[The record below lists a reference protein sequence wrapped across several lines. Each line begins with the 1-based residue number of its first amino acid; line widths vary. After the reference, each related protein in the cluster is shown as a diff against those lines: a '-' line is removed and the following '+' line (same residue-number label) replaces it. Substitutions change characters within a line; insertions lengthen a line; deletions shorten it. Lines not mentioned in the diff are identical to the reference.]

1 MEYTI
6 SGWPHSCPM
15 YWEMKRGL
23 LMSSTSESIRLED
36 YVRDIQDFPQ
46 KGVLFKD
53 ITPLLQ
59 DATAYHAAMDRLA
72 AHYAG
77 AGIEMVVGV
86 ESRGFI
92 LGAPLAYLLNCGF
105 VPVRKFGKLPGPTAS
120 VEYALEY
127 GTNVVEV
134 HVDAIKPGQ
143 RVLIVDD
150 LLATGG
156 TVSAA
161 MDLVEKLGGHIAG
174 IAFLVELT
182 FLKGRERLQEH
193 DVFALIKY

>member
-1 MEYTI
+1 MAE
-6 SGWPHSCPM
+6 
-15 YWEMKRGL
+15 
-23 LMSSTSESIRLED
+23 IRLED
-36 YVRDIQDFPQ
+36 WIRDIPDFPQ

-53 ITPLLQ
+53 ITPMLQ
-59 DATAYHAAMDRLA
+59 DGVAFRAALDRMA

-77 AGIEMVVGV
+77 AGIQTVVGV

-92 LGAPLAYLLNCGF
+92 FGAPLAYLLNCGF
-105 VPVRKFGKLPGPTAS
+105 VPARKFGKLPAATVN
-120 VEYALEY
+120 VEYTLEY
-127 GTNVVEV
+127 GTNIVEM
-134 HVDAIKPGQ
+134 HTDSIQPGE

-156 TVSAA
+156 TVSATIE
-161 MDLVEKLGGHIAG
+161 LVEKLGGHIAG

-182 FLKGRERLQEH
+182 FLKGREQLKGH

>member
-1 MEYTI
+1 
-6 SGWPHSCPM
+6 
-15 YWEMKRGL
+15 
-23 LMSSTSESIRLED
+23 MSSVPESIRLED
-36 YVRDIQDFPQ
+36 WIRDIPDFPQ
-46 KGVLFKD
+46 KGILFKD

-59 DATAYHAAMDRLA
+59 DKAAFHAALDRLA

-77 AGIEMVVGV
+77 AGIQAVVGV

-92 LGAPLAYLLNCGF
+92 FGSVLAYLLNCGF
-105 VPVRKFGKLPGPTAS
+105 VPVRKFGKLPYQTET
-120 VEYALEY
+120 VEYELEY
-127 GTNVVEV
+127 GTNIVEI
-134 HVDAIKPGQ
+134 HTDAIKPAQ

-161 MDLVEKLGGHIAG
+161 MELVEKLGGHIAG

-182 FLKGRERLQEH
+182 FLRGREQLKGH

>member
-1 MEYTI
+1 
-6 SGWPHSCPM
+6 
-15 YWEMKRGL
+15 
-23 LMSSTSESIRLED
+23 MSSTSEPISLED
-36 YVRDIQDFPQ
+36 RIRDIPDFPQ

-59 DATAYHAAMDRLA
+59 DPATFRLALEQLA
-72 AHYAG
+72 AHYAE
-77 AGIEMVVGV
+77 AEIQTVVGV

-92 LGAPLAYLLNCGF
+92 FGAPLAYLLNCGF
-105 VPVRKFGKLPGPTAS
+105 VPVRKFGKLPSETES

-134 HVDAIKPGQ
+134 HRDAIKPGQ

-161 MDLVEKLGGHIAG
+161 MDLVQRLGGEIAG
-174 IAFLVELT
+174 VAFLVELT
-182 FLKGRERLQEH
+182 FLKGRQRLKGQ

>member
-1 MEYTI
+1 MA
-6 SGWPHSCPM
+6 
-15 YWEMKRGL
+15 
-23 LMSSTSESIRLED
+23 STPESIHLED
-36 YVRDIQDFPQ
+36 WIRDIPDFPQ
-46 KGVLFKD
+46 QGVLFKD

-59 DATAYHAAMDRLA
+59 DATAFRAAMDRLA

-77 AGIEMVVGV
+77 ANIQTVVGV

-105 VPVRKFGKLPGPTAS
+105 VPVRKFGKLPAETVS

-134 HVDAIKPGQ
+134 HTDAIKPNE

-161 MDLVEKLGGHIAG
+161 IDLVERLGGHIAG
-174 IAFLVELT
+174 VAFLVELG
-182 FLKGRERLQEH
+182 FLKGRNKLHGH
-193 DVFALIKY
+193 DVFALLNY

>member
-1 MEYTI
+1 MAE
-6 SGWPHSCPM
+6 
-15 YWEMKRGL
+15 
-23 LMSSTSESIRLED
+23 IRLED
-36 YVRDIQDFPQ
+36 WIRDIPDFPQ

-53 ITPLLQ
+53 ITPMLQ
-59 DATAYHAAMDRLA
+59 DGAAFHAALDRIA

-77 AGIEMVVGV
+77 AGIQTVVGV

-92 LGAPLAYLLNCGF
+92 FGAPLAYLLNCGF
-105 VPVRKFGKLPGPTAS
+105 VPVRKFGKLPSQTIS
-120 VEYALEY
+120 VEYSLEY
-127 GTNVVEV
+127 GTNIVEM
-134 HVDAIKPGQ
+134 HTDAIKPGE

-161 MDLVEKLGGHIAG
+161 IELIQKLGGHIAG
-174 IAFLVELT
+174 IAFLVEL
-182 FLKGRERLQEH
+182 LMLHGRDQLQDY

>member
-1 MEYTI
+1 
-6 SGWPHSCPM
+6 
-15 YWEMKRGL
+15 
-23 LMSSTSESIRLED
+23 MSSTSESVKLED
-36 YVRDIQDFPQ
+36 WVRDIPDFPQ

-59 DATAYHAAMDRLA
+59 DGAAFRAAIDRLA

-77 AGIEMVVGV
+77 AGIDAVVGV

-92 LGAPLAYLLNCGF
+92 FGAPLAYQLNCGF
-105 VPVRKFGKLPGPTAS
+105 IPVRKFGKLPYQTVS

-127 GTNVVEV
+127 GTNVVEI
-134 HVDAIKPGQ
+134 HTDAVKPGQ

-156 TVSAA
+156 TVLAA
-161 MDLVEKLGGHIAG
+161 IELVEKLKGHIAG

-182 FLKGRERLQEH
+182 FLKGREQLQGH

>member
-1 MEYTI
+1 
-6 SGWPHSCPM
+6 
-15 YWEMKRGL
+15 
-23 LMSSTSESIRLED
+23 MSSTPEDIRLED
-36 YVRDIQDFPQ
+36 WIRDIPDFPQ
-46 KGVLFKD
+46 QSILFKE

-59 DATAYHAAMDRLA
+59 DAKAFRAALDRLA

-77 AGIEMVVGV
+77 AGIQTVVGV

-105 VPVRKFGKLPGPTAS
+105 VPVRKFGKLPSQTVS

-127 GTNVVEV
+127 GTNVVEM
-134 HVDAIKPGQ
+134 HTDAIRPGQ

-161 MDLVEKLGGHIAG
+161 MELVEKLGGHIEG
-174 IAFLVELT
+174 VAFLVELT
-182 FLKGRERLQEH
+182 FLKGREHFKGH

>member
-1 MEYTI
+1 MT
-6 SGWPHSCPM
+6 
-15 YWEMKRGL
+15 
-23 LMSSTSESIRLED
+23 STSKPIHLED
-36 YVRDIQDFPQ
+36 RIRDIPDFPQ

-59 DATAYHAAMDRLA
+59 DPAAFREAMDRLA
-72 AHYAG
+72 AHYKD
-77 AGIEMVVGV
+77 AGIEAVIGV

-92 LGAPLAYLLNCGF
+92 FGAPLAYLLNSAF
-105 VPVRKFGKLPGPTAS
+105 VPVRKFGKLPSQTVS

-127 GTNVVEV
+127 GTNIVEV
-134 HVDAIKPGQ
+134 HMDAIKPGQ

-156 TVSAA
+156 TVAA
-161 MDLVEKLGGHIAG
+161 AIELVGKLGGQIAG
-174 IAFLVELT
+174 IAFLVELNY
-182 FLKGRERLQEH
+182 LKGRERLKGH

>member
-1 MEYTI
+1 
-6 SGWPHSCPM
+6 
-15 YWEMKRGL
+15 
-23 LMSSTSESIRLED
+23 MSSTSESIHLED
-36 YVRDIQDFPQ
+36 WIRDIPDFPQ
-46 KGVLFKD
+46 KGILFKD

-59 DATAYHAAMDRLA
+59 DGNAFHTALDRLA

-77 AGIEMVVGV
+77 AGIQTVIGV

-105 VPVRKFGKLPGPTAS
+105 VPVRKFGKLPYQTVS

-127 GTNVVEV
+127 GTNIVEV
-134 HVDAIKPGQ
+134 HTDAIHPGQ

-156 TVSAA
+156 TVSATLE
-161 MDLVEKLGGHIAG
+161 LVEKLGGYIAG
-174 IAFLVELT
+174 IAFLVELS
-182 FLKGRERLQEH
+182 FLKGREQLKGH

>member
-1 MEYTI
+1 MT
-6 SGWPHSCPM
+6 
-15 YWEMKRGL
+15 
-23 LMSSTSESIRLED
+23 STSEPINLED
-36 YVRDIQDFPQ
+36 RIRDIPDFPQ

-59 DATAYHAAMDRLA
+59 DPQAYRSAMDRLA

-92 LGAPLAYLLNCGF
+92 FGSTLAYLLNCGF
-105 VPVRKFGKLPGPTAS
+105 VPVRKFGKLPSQTVS

-127 GTNVVEV
+127 GTNIVEV
-134 HVDAIKPGQ
+134 HSDAIQPGQ

-161 MDLVEKLGGHIAG
+161 IELIELLGGQIAG

-182 FLKGRERLQEH
+182 FLKGREHLSNY
-193 DVFALIKY
+193 DVFALIEY

>member
-1 MEYTI
+1 M
-6 SGWPHSCPM
+6 
-15 YWEMKRGL
+15 
-23 LMSSTSESIRLED
+23 RLED
-36 YVRDIQDFPQ
+36 YIRDVPDFPQ
-46 KGVLFKD
+46 QGVLFKD

-59 DATAYHAAMDRLA
+59 NGAAFHTAIDRMA

-77 AGIEMVVGV
+77 SGIQAVVGV

-92 LGAPLAYLLNCGF
+92 FGAPLAYMLNCGF
-105 VPVRKFGKLPGPTAS
+105 VPVRKFGKLPSETVS

-134 HVDAIKPGQ
+134 HRDAIKPGQ

-161 MDLVEKLGGHIAG
+161 MELVDKLGGHIAG

-182 FLKGRERLQEH
+182 FLKGRDQLKEH

>member
-1 MEYTI
+1 
-6 SGWPHSCPM
+6 
-15 YWEMKRGL
+15 
-23 LMSSTSESIRLED
+23 MSSTPESIRLED
-36 YVRDIQDFPQ
+36 WIRDIPDFPQ
-46 KGVLFKD
+46 KGILFKD
-53 ITPLLQ
+53 ITPLWQ
-59 DATAYHAAMDRLA
+59 DGTAFKASMDRLA

-77 AGIEMVVGV
+77 AGIQTVVGV

-105 VPVRKFGKLPGPTAS
+105 VPVRKFGKLPSQTVS

-127 GTNVVEV
+127 GTNVVEM
-134 HVDAIKPGQ
+134 HTDSIRPGQ

-161 MDLVEKLGGHIAG
+161 MELVEKLGGHIAG

-182 FLKGRERLQEH
+182 FLKGREQLGGH

>member
-1 MEYTI
+1 
-6 SGWPHSCPM
+6 
-15 YWEMKRGL
+15 
-23 LMSSTSESIRLED
+23 MSSTPEAIHLED
-36 YVRDIQDFPQ
+36 WIRDIPDFPQ
-46 KGVLFKD
+46 QGILFKD

-59 DATAYHAAMDRLA
+59 DPKAFRAALDRLA

-77 AGIEMVVGV
+77 AGIQTVVGV

-105 VPVRKFGKLPGPTAS
+105 IPVRKFGKLPAQTVS

-127 GTNVVEV
+127 GTNIVEM
-134 HVDAIKPGQ
+134 HTDAIRPGQ

-161 MDLVEKLGGHIAG
+161 MELVEKLGGHIAG

-182 FLKGRERLQEH
+182 FLRGREHFKGH
-193 DVFALIKY
+193 DVFALIQY